1 MGVGCS
7 QPQITVDGSSTVYP
21 VTEAVAEEFGHENPG
36 VRVTVGR
43 SGTGGGMKK
52 FWQGEIDICDASR
65 PISESE
71 RELCEKAGIEF
82 IELSVCFD
90 GLAVVVHPDNDWCDC
105 LTVEQL
111 KKLWE
116 PESSVSKW
124 SDLDP
129 AWPAEEIKLFG
140 PGTDSGTFDYFT
152 EVIVGEEKAS
162 RSDYTG
168 SEDDNMLVSGV
179 QSDAHALGY
188 FGYAYYEANKDRLK
202 LLAVDRGDGN
212 CVQPSMETVRDDSYS
227 PLSRPLFIYVSKP
240 ALKRPE
246 VLAFVKYYLASSA
259 KLSSEVGYV
268 PVSDEVAAENE
279 AKLAEVLGG
288 EPVAAN

>member
-1 MGVGCS
+1 
-7 QPQITVDGSSTVYP
+7 
-21 VTEAVAEEFGHENPG
+21 
-36 VRVTVGR
+36 
-43 SGTGGGMKK
+43 
-52 FWQGEIDICDASR
+52 
-65 PISESE
+65 
-71 RELCEKAGIEF
+71 
-82 IELSVCFD
+82 
-90 GLAVVVHPDNDWCDC
+90 VVHPDNDWCDC

-188 FGYAYYEANKDRLK
+188 FGFAYYEANKDRLK
-202 LLAVDRGDGN
+202 LLAVDRGDDN